1 MCSIQ
6 FEKFKRGNTFFGD
19 LLMHPRMRGPE
30 PRQKVKPSALPI
42 VVDDLLEHLD
52 LGPLPLT

>member
-1 MCSIQ
+1 
-6 FEKFKRGNTFFGD
+6 
-19 LLMHPRMRGPE
+19 MHPQMRGPE
-30 PRQKVKPSALPI
+30 TRQKVKPSALPI